1 MSTPTQ
7 NKHKTSSIKRFMAF
21 IVNFPPYL
29 YFPVKQKAPEKT
41 VSDSVKESA

>member
-7 NKHKTSSIKRFMAF
+7 NKPKTAFIKRFMTF

-29 YFPVKQKAPEKT
+29 YFPVKQKAQEKT
-41 VSDSVKESA
+41 NSDGVK